1 MKIYNKIVYDINDNI
16 IEEDSYEY
24 EGPLTLAGPAAA
36 AVTATSATTA
46 ATYAL
51 AGTQLLAAK
60 QAGVRGEYNQAV
72 QNRNALVYEEE
83 KKRLE
88 GKLNFDLQ
96 KFDEQF
102 RQFQGKTTTAILTSG
117 AELSGSGLRI
127 LRSNSEQAVIEKN
140 VMDYNSKVAQFQAEE
155 KANFAKI
162 KGRLAKMEAR
172 QAQIGYVAGAGTS
185 LLTGGVFNT

>member
-1 MKIYNKIVYDINDNI
+1 MKIYNKIVYDINNNI

-24 EGPLTLAGPAAA
+24 EGPLTLADFVTTAAA
-36 AVTATSATTA
+36 AA
-46 ATYAL
+46 APVAPYAV
-51 AGTQLLAAK
+51 AGTQLLAAR
-60 QAGVRGEYNQAV
+60 QAGVVGRYNQAV

-88 GKLNFDLQ
+88 GKLNFDLER
-96 KFDEQF
+96 FDDQF

-140 VMDYNSKVAQFQAEE
+140 VMEYNTKVAAAQAQE
-155 KANFAKI
+155 KANFARVQ
-162 KGRLAKMEAR
+162 GRLARMEAT

-185 LLTGGVFNT
+185 LLTTL